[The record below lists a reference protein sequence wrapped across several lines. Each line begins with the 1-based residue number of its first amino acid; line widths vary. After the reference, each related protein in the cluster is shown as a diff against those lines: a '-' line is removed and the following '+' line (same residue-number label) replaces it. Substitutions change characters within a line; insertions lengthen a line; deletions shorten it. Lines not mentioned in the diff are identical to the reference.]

1 MTLTNFL
8 QNIINVLP
16 QAAGFYPTT
25 QDRTTTVAAS
35 KGGRCISAGSQRL
48 LYLCYCFMWQPQS
61 ICRNCCQGLR
71 SIGTMAYRHHTL
83 PRWCSYS
90 RSLYLSAL
98 STSIPLV
105 VGRSYTILYLAAS
118 QQRRNGKN
126 CGNPTGFLLAVE
138 TAHCGSLRT
147 LLHLLPQHILL
158 LRSIYCYNNCNKITP
173 EEDITARVIQY

>member
-35 KGGRCISAGSQRL
+35 KGGRYISAGSQRL
-48 LYLCYCFMWQPQS
+48 LHLCYCFMWQPQS
-61 ICRNCCQGLR
+61 ICRNCCQGHR
-71 SIGTMAYRHHTL
+71 SIGTMACRHHTL

-118 QQRRNGKN
+118 QQRRNGIETWSQV
-126 CGNPTGFLLAVE
+126 GYPLPTRLPLAL
-138 TAHCGSLRT
+138 SLRHQFSPFGAFLTQLVTPLAATYIT
-147 LLHLLPQHILL
+147 LTFRLL
-158 LRSIYCYNNCNKITP
+158 L
-173 EEDITARVIQY
+173 